1 MSRFIVIVLDGFG
14 IGAMQD
20 VPTVRPQDV
29 GANTALKLLNHFPLK
44 RLPTLEKLGLI
55 NVVPNSESIMQP
67 SLSACTGTALL
78 AHEGG
83 DTFMG
88 HQEIMGT
95 QPKSPLVVPFSQSI
109 DCIEQQLF
117 KHGYHVERVY
127 KGELAALYV
136 DEAVVIAD
144 NLEADLGQVYNL
156 TANLDLISFED
167 LEVMGK
173 CVREA
178 NQVGRNIVFGG
189 HIGRSQRIIDAL
201 EVKLDADG
209 KSAFIGV
216 NTPDTGVYE
225 SGFKV
230 IHLGY
235 GVDESSQ
242 APFLLHQS
250 SVSTYLYGKV
260 ADIVQ
265 NRFGVS
271 YTSIVDTD
279 KVFQLLHHD
288 LDQHKQGFFCANV
301 QETDLSGHQQDPR
314 MYWKVLERA
323 DLGIKSVIEKM
334 NKNDLLVVMADHG
347 NDPFIG
353 HTKHTREQVPLLVY
367 SPNPNLNNIG
377 ERVTL
382 SDVGASVCDFFNA
395 RSPQHGSSFLK
406 ELTSKPRTSAF
417 QL

>member
-1 MSRFIVIVLDGFG
+1 MSKFIVVVLDGFG
-14 IGAMQD
+14 IGEMPD
-20 VPTVRPQDV
+20 VPSVRPQDT

-44 RLPTLEKLGLI
+44 KLPTLEKLGLM
-55 NVVPNSESIMQP
+55 NVVPNSESVMQP
-67 SLSACTGTALL
+67 SQGASVGSALL

-95 QPKSPLVVPFSQSI
+95 QPKSPLVVPFNQSI
-109 DCIEQQLF
+109 DNIEQALLAQD
-117 KHGYHVERVY
+117 YHVERLY

-136 DEAVVIAD
+136 DGAVVIAD

-156 TANLDLISFED
+156 TANLDQISFED
-167 LEVMGK
+167 LEKMGR
-173 CVREA
+173 CVRKA

-189 HIGRSQRIIDAL
+189 HIEHSQSIIDAL
-201 EVKLDADG
+201 EVKHDG
-209 KSAFIGV
+209 HASATFIGV

-225 SGFKV
+225 NGFKV
-230 IHLGY
+230 IHLGF
-235 GVDESSQ
+235 GVDESTQ
-242 APFLLHQS
+242 APFLLHQI

-265 NRFGVS
+265 NRFGTS

-279 KVFQLLHHD
+279 RVFELLHQD
-288 LDQHKQGFFCANV
+288 LDQHQHGFFCANV

-323 DLGIKSVIEKM
+323 DRGIKTVMEKM
-334 NKNDLLVVMADHG
+334 TDNDVLVVMADHG

-353 HTKHTREQVPLLVY
+353 HTKHTRERVPLLIY
-367 SPNPNLNNIG
+367 GPNLEECNIG
-377 ERVTL
+377 ERATL
-382 SDVGASVCDFFNA
+382 SDVGASACDFFGA
-395 RSPQHGSSFLK
+395 SPPQNGQPFLK
-406 ELTSKPRTSAF
+406 DLSIDPSASRRG
-417 QL
+417 L